1 MLIPGAAP
9 EIAETLRMVLGWAWT
24 YVIVAELIGASS
36 GIGHMITDSQALL
49 ATDQIIFGI
58 IVIGLI
64 GLVERLRVQVGQP
77 APVPVGA
84 ARADEAPMHRP
95 SSRRDVSR
103 SFASTARRHRRWRCR
118 PPTST
123 SPRTTSSPSSAP
135 RGCGKSTLLRIVAGL
150 DRQTAGE
157 VLLDG
162 RRIAGPG
169 ADRGMVFQS
178 YTLFPWLTVRDNVCF
193 GLRERGLP
201 RAQQLEIADAF
212 LAKVGLRGF
221 ENHFPKQL
229 SGGMQQRTAIARALA
244 NGPRMLL
251 MDEPFG
257 ALDHQTRELMQELLL
272 GIWEA
277 ERKTVLF
284 VTHDIDEA
292 VFMGSRVVVMSA
304 RPGRIKLDRRCRC
317 RTRATTR

>member
-1 MLIPGAAP
+1 MQATDLD
-9 EIAETLRMVLGWAWT
+9 
-24 YVIVAELIGASS
+24 VAENDF
-36 GIGHMITDSQALL
+36 ITIL
-49 ATDQIIFGI
+49 G
-58 IVIGLI
+58 
-64 GLVERLRVQVGQP
+64 
-77 APVPVGA
+77 
-84 ARADEAPMHRP
+84 P
-95 SSRRDVSR
+95 S
-103 SFASTARRHRRWRCR
+103 
-118 PPTST
+118 
-123 SPRTTSSPSSAP
+123 
-135 RGCGKSTLLRIVAGL
+135 GCGKSTLLRIVAGL

-157 VLLDG
+157 VMLEG
-162 RRIAGPG
+162 QRIDGPG

-193 GLRERGLP
+193 GLVERGLP

-221 ENHFPKQL
+221 EHHYPKQL
-229 SGGMQQRTAIARALA
+229 SGGMQQRIAIARALA

-272 GIWEA
+272 GIWEQ

-304 RPGRIKLDRRCRC
+304 RPGRIKLDRRVDIPHPRHYSVKTTPAFAELKAELTEQV
-317 RTRATTR
+317 RVEVRAAAAMV

>member
-1 MLIPGAAP
+1 MNILSVRGVERRFQSAHGS
-9 EIAETLRMVLGWAWT
+9 TLALQAT
-24 YVIVAELIGASS
+24 DLDVAENDF
-36 GIGHMITDSQALL
+36 ITIL
-49 ATDQIIFGI
+49 G
-58 IVIGLI
+58 
-64 GLVERLRVQVGQP
+64 
-77 APVPVGA
+77 
-84 ARADEAPMHRP
+84 P
-95 SSRRDVSR
+95 S
-103 SFASTARRHRRWRCR
+103 
-118 PPTST
+118 
-123 SPRTTSSPSSAP
+123 
-135 RGCGKSTLLRIVAGL
+135 GCGKSTLLRIVAGL
-150 DRQTAGE
+150 DTQTAGE

-162 RRIAGPG
+162 RRIVGPG

-201 RAQQLEIADAF
+201 REQQLEIADGY
-212 LAKVGLRGF
+212 LQKVGLKGF

-229 SGGMQQRTAIARALA
+229 SGGMQQRTALARALA
-244 NGPRMLL
+244 NKPRMLL

-277 ERKTVLF
+277 ERTTVLF

-304 RPGRIKLDRRCRC
+304 RPGRIKLDQVVDLPHPRHYSVKTTPAFAELKSELTEAV
-317 RTRATTR
+317 RTEVLAAQAQMA